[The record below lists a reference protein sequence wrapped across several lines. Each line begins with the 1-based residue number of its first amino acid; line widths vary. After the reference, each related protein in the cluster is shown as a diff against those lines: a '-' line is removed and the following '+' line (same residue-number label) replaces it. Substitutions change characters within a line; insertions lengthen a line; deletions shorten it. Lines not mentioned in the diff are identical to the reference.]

1 MTSLKILKLYRLA
14 DTSLIGEYPL
24 YSSPGQVV
32 CTGEYIALAMADRRL
47 VSMLICDT
55 KAANREKIEARIH
68 SLERRRFEADRAEF
82 LEKLL
87 VKSGNLFGS
96 SSHIDP
102 EVLFRGLFGAK
113 QENSS
118 YHPSGLGPQEADFE
132 KARGS
137 IVTADS
143 ISVFCERMDGKDLA
157 PDWQLDL
164 IKRSK
169 RCSNLKRVF
178 NFGSGVIWLSNNYT
192 RKKDRDRLK
201 L

>member
-1 MTSLKILKLYRLA
+1 VTNLKILKLYRLA

-55 KAANREKIEARIH
+55 KAASKEQIEARIH

-87 VKSGNLFGS
+87 VKSGKLFGS
-96 SSHIDP
+96 SSHVDP
-102 EVLFRGLFGAK
+102 EELFRGLFDAK
-113 QENSS
+113 QENAS

-132 KARGS
+132 KARGK
-137 IVTADS
+137 IVTTES
-143 ISVFCERMDGKDLA
+143 ISVFCERMNGKDLA
-157 PDWQLDL
+157 PDWQVDL
-164 IKRSK
+164 IKKSK
-169 RCSNLKRVF
+169 KCERVF
-178 NFGSGVIWLSNNYT
+178 NFGSDVIRLSNSYKLIKY
-192 RKKDRDRLK
+192 RVELK
-201 L
+201 